1 METINNNPVEV
12 KKMAWVIADDVKKQF
27 VNVSLLRRL
36 IRRNYLHQCRL
47 AAYAG
52 AVAMWMY
59 VRKTYTIKKK
69 VCHDKA

>member
-12 KKMAWVIADDVKKQF
+12 KKMT
-27 VNVSLLRRL
+27 RL
-36 IRRNYLHQCRL
+36 IGKEVMQQYVRVPFWRRMFRRQFRNHIQLS
-47 AAYAG
+47 AYAG

-69 VCHDKA
+69 VSNK